1 MNFFGAHKQYRL
13 VIIKDYIISK
23 QSSKMLLLRFI
34 LSNDKSFY
42 KITAEPSMYLRYLK
56 YKIVIVIKFIFLI
69 RKHVYVWYL
78 ITLIGFTE
86 YYMNL
91 YSYILNKEHFI
102 LANTSAHTYKYLYI
116 NALYVSNI
124 FALLFFSMSLILSL

>member
-13 VIIKDYIISK
+13 VTIKDYIISK
-23 QSSKMLLLRFI
+23 WSSKMLLLRFI

-42 KITAEPSMYLRYLK
+42 KITAEPSMYLRRLRRFIEF
-56 YKIVIVIKFIFLI
+56 IVLI
-69 RKHVYVWYL
+69 REHVYVWYL
-78 ITLIGFTE
+78 ITLIEFKE

-116 NALYVSNI
+116 NALYVSHI